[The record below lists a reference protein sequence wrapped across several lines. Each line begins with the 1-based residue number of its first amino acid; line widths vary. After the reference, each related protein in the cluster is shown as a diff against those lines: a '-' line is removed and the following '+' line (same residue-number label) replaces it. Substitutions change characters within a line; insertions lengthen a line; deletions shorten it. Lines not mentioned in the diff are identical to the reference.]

1 MKVQRYLNEK
11 KFEVKRNNENRWK
24 VLKYNELVIGDL
36 VKLYRSQSIGDYRN
50 QYPFSALILEGQ
62 LKVDEGYVNGEN
74 YVN

>member
-36 VKLYRSQSIGDYRN
+36 VKLYRS
-50 QYPFSALILEGQ
+50 
-62 LKVDEGYVNGEN
+62 
-74 YVN
+74 